1 MDEDARGVRF
11 HATCKLSVMLKAYN
25 HELFIAQAIESAIAQ
40 QTSFPF
46 EIVVGDDCS
55 TDRTLE
61 IVREYQTKYPSRI
74 RVLAHERNLGMTR
87 NTMALYAEC
96 RGEYVAWLDGD
107 DYWTSPDKL
116 QRQVDFLDANTDY
129 ALCFHDTWMVKPDGS
144 ATRHVCDWHWSGG
157 IEDMLF
163 RGRGTSSSCVYRKV
177 LNGFPAWFGTLSY
190 SDWALQ
196 VLHAERGAAAW
207 LPEIYGVY
215 RDADAS
221 LKTVSSGA
229 GCRLSHAEIW
239 AQRQVEVLEALNRH
253 FNFRY
258 AAQIAVE
265 LHKSGQAGASL
276 RAVTQPS
283 RLRTVAWRAVSSRP
297 RLARFALESANALA
311 KLILRCK

>member
-1 MDEDARGVRF
+1 
-11 HATCKLSVMLKAYN
+11 MLKAYN

-40 QTSFPF
+40 KTSFPF

-74 RVLAHERNLGMTR
+74 RVIAHERNLGMTR
-87 NTMALYAEC
+87 NTMALYAQC

-116 QRQVDFLDANTDY
+116 QRQVDFLDVNTDC
-129 ALCFHDTWMVKPDGS
+129 ALCFHDTWIVKPDGS

-163 RGRGTSSSCVYRKV
+163 RSRGTSSSCVYRKV

-221 LKTVSSGA
+221 LKALSSVTE
-229 GCRLSHAEIW
+229 CELSHAEIW
-239 AQRQVEVLEALNRH
+239 AQRQVEVFGALNRH

-258 AAQIAVE
+258 ADQIAVE
-265 LHKSGQAGASL
+265 LHKSGQAGSFL

-283 RLRTVAWRAVSSRP
+283 WLRTVAWRAVSNRP
-297 RLARFALESANALA
+297 RLARLVLASANTLA
-311 KLILRCK
+311 KLILKYKRD